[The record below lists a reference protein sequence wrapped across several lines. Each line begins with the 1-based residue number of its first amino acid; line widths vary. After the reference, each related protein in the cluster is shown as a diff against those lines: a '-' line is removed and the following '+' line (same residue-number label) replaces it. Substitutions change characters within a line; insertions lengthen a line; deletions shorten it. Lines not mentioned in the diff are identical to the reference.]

1 MLFVKGKINSFLLQE
16 KNFVLGQLK
25 EKAEMATK
33 TFNSIEGVS
42 CNVVQ
47 GAMYA
52 FPNIKLSPKA
62 QEAAKVWRWLEM
74 SFVTSLYK
82 NVFVFVLRIHV

>member
-1 MLFVKGKINSFLLQE
+1 MLFVKGKINSFLQE

-25 EKAEMATK
+25 EKAEMVTK

-52 FPNIKLSPKA
+52 FPNIQLPPKA
-62 QEAAKVWRWLEM
+62 QDAAKV
-74 SFVTSLYK
+74 
-82 NVFVFVLRIHV
+82 

>member
-1 MLFVKGKINSFLLQE
+1 MPGVVCVRKKSFFHLQE

-25 EKAEMATK
+25 EKAEMVTK

-52 FPNIKLSPKA
+52 FPNIQLPPKA
-62 QEAAKVWRWLEM
+62 QEAAKVCRWQE
-74 SFVTSLYK
+74 T
-82 NVFVFVLRIHV
+82 